1 MSRRTKRQDNL
12 LKEQPTVAM
21 IREERNEQR
30 ELAGRKKTE
39 AARVKNLR
47 IGPPGQPQSLADLDL
62 DPPLNPPKNPKPSP
76 RIARP
81 GKPLKRP

>member
-30 ELAGRKKTE
+30 DLAGRKKTE

-47 IGPPGQPQSLADLDL
+47 IGPPGQTQSLADLDL
-62 DPPLNPPKNPKPSP
+62 DPPLNPRKNPKPSP